1 MALFYAAASLIDT
14 ENLSSQV
21 KAGVSIVVDA
31 CLAPLRRIVHN
42 AGGNGDVVINELKR
56 LESTKIGY
64 NAATGVYEDLVMMG
78 VIDPVKV
85 TKTALKNAASVATT
99 FLNLDAVIVEDDT
112 SAT

>member
-1 MALFYAAASLIDT
+1 VC
-14 ENLSSQV
+14 SS
-21 KAGVSIVVDA
+21 D
-31 CLAPLRRIVHN
+31 L
-42 AGGNGDVVINELKR
+42 VINELKR
-56 LESTKIGY
+56 LDSTKTKIGY